1 MAREINLS
9 PSAAPALWVSIFF
22 GTGIICGTRAPAPL
36 LWIGAAIIAGAVVAA
51 TAFFSR
57 REIVTL
63 PGLVSAV
70 GMVSI
75 VVSAGA
81 LRMTFHRTIPVG
93 DVSLA
98 ADALQNAGVADTGR
112 LI

>member
-22 GTGIICGTRAPAPL
+22 GTGIICGNRAPAPL

-63 PGLVSAV
+63 FGLVSTV
-70 GMVSI
+70 GMVII
-75 VVSAGA
+75 VVAAGA
-81 LRMTFHRTIPVG
+81 HRITFHLSIHACDILLG
-93 DVSLA
+93 A
-98 ADALQNAGVADTGR
+98 A
-112 LI
+112 